1 MKATNLFFPALLL
14 MTVFFTACAG
24 NPENNNAR
32 SVNVDS
38 SNVHGAA
45 PVQYGADDPADTTP
59 KLEASDDTGRRAN
72 TEQR

>member
-1 MKATNLFFPALLL
+1 MKATNLIYSVLLL
-14 MTVFFTACAG
+14 TTLLLTACAG
-24 NPENNNAR
+24 DPENTNAR

-38 SNVHGAA
+38 SNVHGTA

-59 KLEASDDTGRRAN
+59 KLQSSDDTGRRAN